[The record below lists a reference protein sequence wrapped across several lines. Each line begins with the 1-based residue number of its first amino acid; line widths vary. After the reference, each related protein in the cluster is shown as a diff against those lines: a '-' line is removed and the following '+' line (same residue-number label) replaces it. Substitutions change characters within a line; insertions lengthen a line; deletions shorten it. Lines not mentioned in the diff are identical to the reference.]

1 MSLSDER
8 ESLLREIV
16 ELQTARNVFLEE
28 TTMLNVRNEELAHL
42 NAHYMRRIEIAA
54 STESLHGRDTQS
66 FERQRPA
73 QPLQPSHTVNASIG
87 VSTIG
92 VSSDESAESTR
103 YARAQQKFMSGDAPM
118 RVFKWRGNNKDANAA
133 ALAALDGPN
142 EKTWLRHT
150 FQNVSVLRLSKCDH
164 CGEKLWGSQARCQGM
179 YCGHFQSGVFKD
191 RSPSSLPYFGTSPLP
206 TKCSR
211 RLFAADPFSQGRRTS
226 SWSFA

>member
-8 ESLLREIV
+8 ESLLREIA

-42 NAHYMRRIEIAA
+42 NAHYMRRIEVAA
-54 STESLHGRDTQS
+54 STESLLPGRDTQS

-87 VSTIG
+87 VS
-92 VSSDESAESTR
+92 SDESADSTR
-103 YARAQQKFMSGDAPM
+103 YAKVQQRPTAGDAPL
-118 RVFKWRGNNKDANAA
+118 RVFKWRGNNKEANVA
-133 ALAALDGPN
+133 ALAALDGSN
-142 EKTWLRHT
+142 EKTWLKHT

-179 YCGHFQSGVFKD
+179 YRGHFQSVVFKA
-191 RSPSSLPYFGTSPLP
+191 RSSSSLPYLGTCPLP
-206 TKCSR
+206 TKRSR
-211 RLFAADPFSQGRRTS
+211 RLFAAELFSQG
-226 SWSFA
+226 